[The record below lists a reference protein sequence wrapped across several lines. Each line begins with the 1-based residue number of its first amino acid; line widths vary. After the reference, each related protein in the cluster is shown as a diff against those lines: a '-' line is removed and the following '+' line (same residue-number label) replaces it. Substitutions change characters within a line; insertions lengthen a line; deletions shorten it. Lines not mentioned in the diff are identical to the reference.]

1 MSANNHRF
9 IFVILSH
16 YSDENYGYDDINED
30 YMVLMKKMG
39 PDNHDDNLYL

>member
-1 MSANNHRF
+1 MFKS
-9 IFVILSH
+9 
-16 YSDENYGYDDINED
+16 SDDNYGYDDINED